1 MVICMEKWDLKYQWI
16 LEEYPETI
24 TKEQLYKICHVS
36 KKTASHYLENGLI
49 PCVCSGMKTR
59 KYRIRTVDVIAF
71 LQAREKDAEAFSAPS
86 GWYAGQYH
94 GFPRT
99 FTPTMIHKTT
109 QALTAILNN
118 YPDVLTSREVS
129 EVTGYSHSAVLK
141 WCTGDKLR
149 YFNIKGGI
157 RIPKIS
163 LVEYLT
169 RNKCRALNE
178 HAYRHILQ
186 QAEMLIEAEEPSLP
200 E

>member
-1 MVICMEKWDLKYQWI
+1 MKKWDLKYQWI

-59 KYRIRTVDVIAF
+59 KYKIRTVDVIAF
-71 LQAREKDAEAFSAPS
+71 LQAREKDAEEFSAPS
-86 GWYAGQYH
+86 GWYAGQHH

-186 QAEMLIEAEEPSLP
+186 QAEMLADAASLP